1 MCKPSIRIKYF
12 IHTYRDSF
20 FAKVKRSER
29 GQFSVSDTLD
39 SGIERNGIDKRLVLY
54 RVLAFPPSVFS
65 QQSDFHC
72 RIPYWQY
79 SPFSPS
85 VRRPISCPYVRTQSS
100 KWHEPKCQSTRWR
113 RVLVASLE
121 LTWITPIYIL
131 HASKLD
137 HNLYNI
143 YPIIHIINY
152 IKAYRRGKLRDSI

>member
-72 RIPYWQY
+72 RIPYWQF
-79 SPFSPS
+79 SPFTVLPS
-85 VRRPISCPYVRTQSS
+85 ADRY
-100 KWHEPKCQSTRWR
+100 H
-113 RVLVASLE
+113 VLVRPDPVGQMARAQESE
-121 LTWITPIYIL
+121 YQV
-131 HASKLD
+131 ARFS
-137 HNLYNI
+137 
-143 YPIIHIINY
+143 
-152 IKAYRRGKLRDSI
+152 G